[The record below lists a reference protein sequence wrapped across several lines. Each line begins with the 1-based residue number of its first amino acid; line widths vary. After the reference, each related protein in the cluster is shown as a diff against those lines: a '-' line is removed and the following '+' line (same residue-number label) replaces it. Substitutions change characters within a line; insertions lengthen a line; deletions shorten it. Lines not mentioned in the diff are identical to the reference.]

1 MVARSNSRATRD
13 KGHENVKF
21 NKIYTTF
28 DILRLQSSLW
38 SQNAQKYRNYICF
51 LRTFFRELNSICGF

>member
-38 SQNAQKYRNYICF
+38 SQNAQKYQNYICF
-51 LRTFFRELNSICGF
+51 L